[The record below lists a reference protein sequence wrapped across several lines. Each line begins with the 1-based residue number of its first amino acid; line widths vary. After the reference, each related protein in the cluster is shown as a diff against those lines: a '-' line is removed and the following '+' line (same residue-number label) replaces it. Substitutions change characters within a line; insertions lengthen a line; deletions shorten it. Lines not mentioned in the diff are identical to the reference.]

1 MFGVRVAPGL
11 LVSPIWSDSLPR
23 LTRLMYIVA
32 SCATFHEPPC
42 LAGDSHGRWCGGHCG
57 LSCNRALW
65 PPRERTCP
73 RTAGRALRR
82 RGACE
87 ASIRARC
94 SGPCPQVVAIHTSRA
109 MHASRVRGSCAS
121 GGPPSGTYLWQTSQ
135 LARTRSRPGG
145 RATLLCHMPPP
156 PPLHSTL
163 SHITRGARRVRRR
176 SPGAHHHTTHG
187 RPRGT
192 GHHTHSKSRPDRPLP
207 PAPPHD
213 GAQWGTKWGTRLDW
227 TPPVCAGESHADG
240 CRRTREPHGA
250 LLARHSRRVA
260 PSHQ

>member
-156 PPLHSTL
+156 LPCTAHSPT
-163 SHITRGARRVRRR
+163 SHGVHAGCDDAHLARTTTRPTDALGVLDITRIARAVQTAPCPRRHPTMAR
-176 SPGAHHHTTHG
+176 NGVLNGVLGWTG
-187 RPRGT
+187 RPPSARV
-192 GHHTHSKSRPDRPLP
+192 SRTLTAAAALASRTE
-207 PAPPHD
+207 H
-213 GAQWGTKWGTRLDW
+213 
-227 TPPVCAGESHADG
+227 CSHG
-240 CRRTREPHGA
+240 IHGG
-250 LLARHSRRVA
+250 
-260 PSHQ
+260 